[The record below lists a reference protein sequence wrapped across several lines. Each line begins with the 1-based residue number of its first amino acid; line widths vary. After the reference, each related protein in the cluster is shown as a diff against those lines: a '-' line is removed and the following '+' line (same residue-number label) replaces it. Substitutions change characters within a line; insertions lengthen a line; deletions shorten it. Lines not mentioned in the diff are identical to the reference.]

1 MVKKELPEYV
11 MMPNRNILQRS
22 IMHLYPI
29 ECNDEEP
36 NKENDD
42 NLLSDNNL
50 KVKHDEKT
58 TQEQDKN
65 NVTAK
70 CNRPVRSAAQ
80 ETRDKIVAQ
89 NLLQD

>member
-65 NVTAK
+65 NETRK
-70 CNRPVRSAAQ
+70 HNRPVRRAAQ
-80 ETRDKIVAQ
+80 EARDKIIGQ
-89 NLLQD
+89 NLLED